1 MTDKPKTTAKKV
13 ENDPAKLPE
22 VESNHNSVD
31 PAKPVQTAQVRSMP
45 DYNPMR
51 REGSKANVL
60 SDTTMNEDD
69 NAAVVAEKGDRPTV
83 AETDAESP
91 WGDKTPA
98 SEAPT
103 DPEADK
109 GAK

>member
-1 MTDKPKTTAKKV
+1 MTSKKSTKV
-13 ENDPAKLPE
+13 ESDPAKLPE
-22 VESNHNSVD
+22 VESNHNTTD
-31 PAKPVQTAQVRSMP
+31 PAKPVQTAQVKSMP
-45 DYNPMR
+45 DYNPQR
-51 REGSKANVL
+51 KPSSRGNVQT
-60 SDTTMNEDD
+60 DVTAKEADEVTK
-69 NAAVVAEKGDRPTV
+69 EKGDRPTV
-83 AETDAESP
+83 AETDAENA